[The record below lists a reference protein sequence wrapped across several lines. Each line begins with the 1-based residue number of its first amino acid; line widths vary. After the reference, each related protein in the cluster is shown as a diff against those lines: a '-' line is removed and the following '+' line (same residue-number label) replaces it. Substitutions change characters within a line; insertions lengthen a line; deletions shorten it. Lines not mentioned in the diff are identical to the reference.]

1 MSPAL
6 WLFRGIAMRLGLV
19 TYMWGAEC
27 GVGSADAPQNC
38 EATGFEGCRTSFD
51 AQTWRRAEPYRRSA
65 GGSPQ
70 AVSRYAGEVSRP
82 GSACEYHS
90 PDHGVVK
97 NNIDLTKKF
106 VELSA
111 DLGGDGGEG
120 PPQRA
125 RQGGAEETTI
135 ARIAAALHEC
145 GEFAKQHR
153 QEIRVEVHGP
163 GTSKLEV
170 MRKILAQ
177 ADHSHVV
184 ACWNANPGETID
196 GSIKPGFDLLKDKL
210 GGTIHIHDLYDKAY
224 PYREFFALL
233 KGIGYVGHL
242 CSESPPTADPV
253 RCDALLPRTVR
264 RTGGQ
269 PEAVRQRVE
278 IADITRRGLEV
289 GAPCA
294 AN

>member
-1 MSPAL
+1 
-6 WLFRGIAMRLGLV
+6 MRLGLV
-19 TYMWGAEC
+19 TYMWGAEW
-27 GVGSADAPQNC
+27 DLPTLLKNC
-38 EATGFEGCRTSFD
+38 EATGFEGVELRSTHKHGVEPSLS
-51 AQTWRRAEPYRRSA
+51 AEARAEVRKRFHD
-65 GGSPQ
+65 SP
-70 AVSRYAGEVSRP
+70 VKFLGP

-111 DLGGDGGEG
+111 DLGGTGVKVRPNALVKGE
-120 PPQRA
+120 P
-125 RQGGAEETTI
+125 EETTI

-253 RCDALLPRTVR
+253 RVMHYYRALFDELV
-264 RTGGQ
+264 
-269 PEAVRQRVE
+269 
-278 IADITRRGLEV
+278 
-289 GAPCA
+289 
-294 AN
+294 ANPKR